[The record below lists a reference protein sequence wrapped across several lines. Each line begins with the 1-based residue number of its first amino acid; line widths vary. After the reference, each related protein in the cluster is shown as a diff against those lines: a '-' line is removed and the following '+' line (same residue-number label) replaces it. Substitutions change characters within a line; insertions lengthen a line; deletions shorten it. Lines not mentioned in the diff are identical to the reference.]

1 MHYNVLILNQL
12 EDCVKRKKKSY
23 LSVKVDFHKAY
34 DFVLWGYLKFILE
47 RMGFRSTWL
56 KWLDALVFTSSISIL
71 VNGIPTIDL
80 KVFKGLRQ
88 GDPLSHF
95 LSLMAAKGLTK
106 MVQKAISLGDLTG
119 F

>member
-12 EDCVKRKKKSY
+12 KDCVKRKKKSY

-34 DFVLWGYLKFILE
+34 DCVSWGYLKFILE